1 MSHISNISDASD
13 VGSSINTSASSGNHR
28 SRVLELLEMNRK
40 VARCDGLYRFVL
52 WREAL
57 RGAAAASAKGG
68 STEAGR
74 GRVTE
79 REIQNRL

>member
-1 MSHISNISDASD
+1 MSPISNISDASD
-13 VGSSINTSASSGNHR
+13 VGSSIHTSTSSGNHR

-57 RGAAAASAKGG
+57 RGAAASAKGG
-68 STEAGR
+68 STEAEG
-74 GRVTE
+74 E
-79 REIQNRL
+79 